1 MLLFLESKILLIPQ
15 VFEQSLFLLLPL
27 SLLNEREC
35 CLLAGSF
42 CSFCLKNIDI
52 SATVT
57 VSPLHIPPFI
67 PFKEENGGCCCE
79 ERGIVGVWRINFEG
93 GGNANII
100 LGVFPPILHGRGK
113 GAGRPIQL
121 VAPNFVPELLRPR
134 YCSSTKKFPSPR
146 RSSPPLA

>member
-1 MLLFLESKILLIPQ
+1 MFLLFSLESKILLIPQ

-27 SLLNEREC
+27 SLLNEREWR
-35 CLLAGSF
+35 LLAGSL
-42 CSFCLKNIDI
+42 CGFCLKNIDI

-93 GGNANII
+93 GQGGNANII

-113 GAGRPIQL
+113 GAGRPTQL

-134 YCSSTKKFPSPR
+134 YCSSKKKVSFP
-146 RSSPPLA
+146 